1 MLIEKNEKGLIAM
14 RDNFL
19 ELVKRIRY
27 YNDALAVLYWDL
39 RTGAPRKGVAQRSEV
54 IGMLSEEVYKLTTSA
69 EMEEYLAYFAE
80 PGNNRELDEVIKGV
94 VKECSREFD
103 RYRKIP
109 VNKYK
114 EYVIL
119 TSNAESVWE
128 DAKNNNDFQLF
139 KPYLEKIVEFN
150 LEFIELWGYKGNK
163 YNALLDINEPGMT
176 VEKLD
181 AIFNELRSSLVP
193 LIAKIKESPVRGS
206 AGVLEQYFDTAKQ
219 EEFSLFILEKMG
231 YDFEAGRLDE
241 SEHPFTIAI
250 SPGDV
255 RITTHYY
262 PNDFAS
268 ALMSSM
274 HEGGHAL
281 YEQNISPELN
291 GTPLCTGTSNGIH
304 ESQSRFWENIIG
316 RSKGFWEKYY
326 NDLQEMFPEQLG
338 SVSLESFHRA
348 INVVEPSLI
357 RVEADEV
364 TYNLHVM
371 IRYEIEKALIN
382 REIKVSELPGVWN
395 EKMREYLGIEPPND
409 TKGVLQDV
417 HWAGGGFGYFP
428 SYTLGNIYAAQ
439 LYNTA
444 KKEIRDF
451 DGLIAAGELLSIK
464 EWLSEKVHRYGK
476 LMEPEEIIIKATG
489 EEINPRYLVE
499 YLENKYKNI
508 YEF

>member
-1 MLIEKNEKGLIAM
+1 MKENL
-14 RDNFL
+14 L
-19 ELVKRIRY
+19 ELVKRIKY
-27 YNDALAVLYWDL
+27 YNDALSVLYWDL
-39 RTGAPRKGVAQRSEV
+39 RTGAPKKGVAQRSEV
-54 IGMLSEEVYKLTTSA
+54 IGMMSEEAYKLTTSV
-69 EMEEYLAYFAE
+69 EMEKYLEYLE
-80 PGNNRELDEVIKGV
+80 EQDNNRVLDNITKAV
-94 VKECSREFD
+94 VKECRREFD
-103 RYRKIP
+103 KYRKIP
-109 VNKYK
+109 AGKYK

-139 KPYLEKIVEFN
+139 APYLEKIVDFN

-163 YNALLDINEPGMT
+163 YNTLLDINEPGMT
-176 VEKLD
+176 VDKLD
-181 AIFNELRSSLVP
+181 AIFKELRSRIVP
-193 LIAKIKESPVRGS
+193 LVAKIKESPMQPDEDI
-206 AGVLEQYFDTAKQ
+206 LEIYFDTSKQ
-219 EEFSLFILEKMG
+219 EEFSLYILEKMG

-241 SEHPFTIAI
+241 SEHPFTIGI
-250 SPGDV
+250 NPGDV

-281 YEQNISPELN
+281 YEQNISADLN
-291 GTPLCTGTSNGIH
+291 GTPLCTGASMGIH

-316 RSKGFWEKYY
+316 RSKGFWERYY
-326 NDLQEMFPEQLG
+326 KDLQKVFPEQLKD
-338 SVSLESFHRA
+338 VSLENFHRA
-348 INVVEPSLI
+348 INRVEPTLI

-382 REIKVSELPGVWN
+382 GEIKVSELPRVWN
-395 EKMREYLGIEPPND
+395 EKMKEYLGITPPND

-417 HWAGGGFGYFP
+417 HWAGGSFGYFP
-428 SYTLGNIYAAQ
+428 SYTLGNIFAAQ

-451 DGLIAAGELLSIK
+451 DTLISKGELISIK
-464 EWLSEKVHRYGK
+464 KWLSEKIHKFGK
-476 LMEPEEIIIKATG
+476 LMEPSEIIKEATG
-489 EEINPRYLVE
+489 EDINPTYLID
-499 YLENKYKNI
+499 YLESKYKDI
-508 YEF
+508 YKF

>member
-1 MLIEKNEKGLIAM
+1 M
-14 RDNFL
+14 RDEFL
-19 ELVKRIRY
+19 GLVRRIKY
-27 YNDALAVLYWDL
+27 YNDALSVLYWDL
-39 RTGAPRKGVAQRSEV
+39 RTGAPKKGVPQRSEV
-54 IGMLSEEVYKLTTSA
+54 IGMLSEEIYKLTTSA
-69 EMEEYLAYFAE
+69 EMEKYLAYFEE
-80 PGNNRELDEVIKGV
+80 PADSGESDSMVKAV
-94 VKECSREFD
+94 VKECRREFYKHSRIPAD
-103 RYRKIP
+103 R
-109 VNKYK
+109 YK

-139 KPYLEKIVEFN
+139 RPYLEKIVDFN
-150 LEFIELWGYKGNK
+150 LEFIELWGYKGNR

-176 VEKLD
+176 VDKLD
-181 AIFNELRSSLVP
+181 GIFNELRSRIVP
-193 LIAKIKESPVRGS
+193 LAARIRESRTEREPNILG
-206 AGVLEQYFDTAKQ
+206 QYFDIEKQ
-219 EEFSLFILEKMG
+219 EEFSLYILGKMG

-241 SEHPFTIAI
+241 SEHPFTIGI
-250 SPGDV
+250 NPGDV

-281 YEQNISPELN
+281 YEQNISAGLN
-291 GTPLCTGTSNGIH
+291 GTPLCTGASMGIH

-316 RSKGFWEKYY
+316 RSRGFWERYY
-326 NDLQEMFPEQLG
+326 GDLQKVFAEQLG
-338 SVSLESFHRA
+338 NVSLDSFYRA
-348 INVVEPSLI
+348 INRVEPSLI

-364 TYNLHVM
+364 TYNLHIM

-382 REIKVSELPGVWN
+382 GEIKAADLPGIWKA
-395 EKMREYLGIEPPND
+395 KMKEYLGVIPPND

-417 HWAGGGFGYFP
+417 HWAGGSFGYFP

-444 KKEIRDF
+444 KKEIDDF
-451 DGLIAAGELLSIK
+451 DGLVGRGELVGIK
-464 EWLSEKVHRYGK
+464 EWLTEKIYKHGK
-476 LMEPEEIIIKATG
+476 LMEPEELIRRVTG
-489 EEINPRYLVE
+489 ETINPRYLTD

-508 YEF
+508 YKF

>member
-1 MLIEKNEKGLIAM
+1 M
-14 RDNFL
+14 RGNFL

-27 YNDALAVLYWDL
+27 YNDALAVMFWDL
-39 RTGAPRKGVAQRSEV
+39 RTGAPKKGVTQRSEV
-54 IGMLSEEVYKLTTSA
+54 IGMMSEEIYKLSTSE
-69 EMEEYLAYFAE
+69 EMEKYLLYFEA
-80 PGNNRELDEVIKGV
+80 PARSGELGDMLKTI
-94 VKECSREFD
+94 VKECRREFD

-109 VNKYK
+109 SNRYK

-119 TSNAESVWE
+119 ISNAEAVWE
-128 DAKNNNDFQLF
+128 DAKNSNDFQMF
-139 KPYLEKIVEFN
+139 RPYLEKIVRFN
-150 LEFIELWGYKGNK
+150 QEFIGLWGYQGNK
-163 YNALLDINEPGMT
+163 YNTLLDINEPGMT

-181 AIFNELRSSLVP
+181 AIFNQLRTRIVP
-193 LIAKIKESPVRGS
+193 LAAKINASKRAQEPDILS
-206 AGVLEQYFDTAKQ
+206 QHYDIKKQ
-219 EEFSLFILEKMG
+219 EEFSLYVLKEMG

-241 SEHPFTIAI
+241 SEHPFTIGI
-250 SPGDV
+250 NPGDV

-262 PNDFAS
+262 PEDLAS

-281 YEQNISPELN
+281 YEQNISSELY
-291 GTPLCTGTSNGIH
+291 GTPLCTGASMGIH

-316 RSKGFWEKYY
+316 RSKGFWEHYY
-326 NDLQEMFPEQLG
+326 GELQKIFPEQL
-338 SVSLESFHRA
+338 SEVSLDSFYKA
-348 INVVEPSLI
+348 INRVQPSLI

-382 REIKVSELPGVWN
+382 GEIEVADLPEVWN
-395 EKMREYLGIEPPND
+395 SKMKEYLGVVPSND

-417 HWAGGGFGYFP
+417 HWAGGSFGYFP

-439 LYNTA
+439 IYNTA
-444 KKEIRDF
+444 KKEIADF
-451 DGLIAAGELLSIK
+451 DKLIAEGELVKIK
-464 EWLSEKVHRYGK
+464 QWLTNKVYQYGK
-476 LMEPEEIIIKATG
+476 LMEPEELIVRITG
-489 EEINPRYLVE
+489 EAIDPRYLTD

>member
-1 MLIEKNEKGLIAM
+1 MREK
-14 RDNFL
+14 FL

-27 YNDALAVLYWDL
+27 YNDALAVLFWDL
-39 RTGAPRKGVAQRSEV
+39 RTGAPKKGVAQRSEV
-54 IGMLSEEVYKLTTSA
+54 IGMISEEIYKLTTSE
-69 EMEEYLAYFAE
+69 EMEKYLLHFEAPDNSGTMDDMLRA
-80 PGNNRELDEVIKGV
+80 V
-94 VKECSREFD
+94 VKDCRREFD

-109 VNKYK
+109 GDRYK

-128 DAKNNNDFQLF
+128 DAKNSNDFQMF
-139 KPYLEKIVEFN
+139 RPYLEKIVAFN
-150 LEFIELWGYKGNK
+150 QEFIELWGYKGNK
-163 YNALLDINEPGMT
+163 YNTLLDINEPGMT

-181 AIFNELRSSLVP
+181 GIFNQLRARIVP
-193 LIAKIKESPVRGS
+193 LAAKISSSKRG
-206 AGVLEQYFDTAKQ
+206 AEENVLGQHFDIKKQ
-219 EEFSLFILEKMG
+219 EEFSLYILKEMG

-241 SEHPFTIAI
+241 SEHPFTIGI
-250 SPGDV
+250 NPGDV

-262 PNDFAS
+262 PEDFAS
-268 ALMSSM
+268 ALMSAM

-281 YEQNISPELN
+281 YEQNISSELY
-291 GTPLCTGTSNGIH
+291 GTPLCTGASMGIH

-316 RSKGFWEKYY
+316 RSKGFWEQYY
-326 NDLQEMFPEQLG
+326 GELQKVFPEQLG
-338 SVSLESFHRA
+338 GVSLDSFYKA
-348 INVVEPSLI
+348 INKVEPSLI

-382 REIKVSELPGVWN
+382 GEMQVADLPEIWN
-395 EKMREYLGIEPPND
+395 AKMQEYLGVVPPND

-417 HWAGGGFGYFP
+417 HWAGGSFGYFP

-439 LYNTA
+439 IYHTA
-444 KKEIRDF
+444 RKEVADF
-451 DGLIAAGELLSIK
+451 DKLIARGELQKIK
-464 EWLSEKVHRYGK
+464 QWLADKVYQYGK
-476 LMEPEEIIIKATG
+476 LMEPEELVRKITG
-489 EEINPRYLVE
+489 EAIDPRYLVE